1 MTKSAQTA
9 RATGDWKGDVLTVLR
24 TLVAGMPEANRA
36 TVLELVSKLVKR
48 NVELERM
55 LAESTAGRGR
65 KNEGVSTAQ
74 LELLLETLANE
85 EAKDLRIASEKLRDA
100 AQVAE
105 RKAAAEAAE
114 KPAKQPPLRRPPP
127 PELRRVVNKIPVP
140 EAKRACP
147 RCGRERECIGHDVT
161 EVLDLIP
168 AQVIVRVDQREKL
181 ACRSCEA
188 EVARAPIGDKV
199 VEGGR
204 MGSALVAELL
214 VDKYHDGIPLN
225 RSKQRFARMGLD
237 VPASTLADQVAWA
250 AKLLEPIWHAA
261 RDAVLKAPVMHLD
274 ATGLAV
280 KDRGAEGGVK
290 LGSLWG
296 YVGGDTALY
305 LYASTAKARGQR
317 PGELGPEDFLA
328 LRTGFTVA
336 DAAGLFDASFKRPG
350 LIECG
355 CNMHARRYFVKAL
368 DRGDTRA
375 ALPLSAYKRIYQ
387 LESEASGMTPEERL
401 AFRRERVTAVFDEL
415 VSWCESYQPHE
426 PPSSG
431 LGTAIRYLLNHQIAL
446 RRFLEDGR
454 IPPDNGVVER
464 LHVRTA
470 LTRKNY
476 LFAGSDTGAERAA
489 IAYTVI
495 GSCKLAGVNPA
506 EYLKDVLPRLTRGI
520 RLDAAADLL
529 PARWKATE
537 RPSFAE
543 LVASGR

>member
-1 MTKSAQTA
+1 MQTA
-9 RATGDWKGDVLTVLR
+9 RATGDWKGDVLSVLR
-24 TLVAGMPEANRA
+24 QLVADGNRDA
-36 TVLELVSKLVKR
+36 ILELVGKLVKR

-55 LAESTAGRGR
+55 LAETTSGRGR

-74 LELLLETLANE
+74 LELLLEALAQE
-85 EAKDLRIASEKLRDA
+85 EGEDLRAASEKL
-100 AQVAE
+100 E
-105 RKAAAEAAE
+105 AAALAAKQKVAAESAE

-127 PELRRVVNKIPVP
+127 PELRRVINKIPVP
-140 EAKRACP
+140 DAKRACP
-147 RCGRERECIGHDVT
+147 TCGSERECIGHDVT

-188 EVARAPIGDKV
+188 EVVRAPIGDKV

-237 VPASTLADQVAWA
+237 VPGSTLADQVAWA
-250 AKLLEPIWHAA
+250 TKLLEPIWHAA
-261 RDAVLKAPVMHLD
+261 RDAVLNAPVMHLD
-274 ATGLAV
+274 ATSLAV
-280 KDRGAEGGVK
+280 KDRDAEGGIK

-296 YVGGDTALY
+296 YVGGETALY
-305 LYASTAKARGQR
+305 LYASTAKAKGQK

-328 LRTGFTVA
+328 LRTGYTVA

-350 LIECG
+350 IIECG

-368 DRGDTRA
+368 DRGDTRT
-375 ALPLSAYKRIYQ
+375 ALPLAAYKRIYE
-387 LESEASGMTPEERL
+387 LESETSAMTPEERL
-401 AFRRERVTAVFDEL
+401 AFRREHIAPLFDEI

-426 PPSSG
+426 PPSSSS
-431 LGTAIRYLLNHQIAL
+431 LGAAIRYLVNHQIAL
-446 RRFLEDGR
+446 RRFLDDGR
-454 IPPDNGVVER
+454 IPLDNGVVER

-476 LFAGSDTGAERAA
+476 LFAGSETGAERAA

-495 GSCKLAGVNPA
+495 GSCKLADVNPA
-506 EYLKDVLPRLTRGI
+506 EYLKDVLPRLARG
-520 RLDAAADLL
+520 LSMDAAAELL

-537 RPSFAE
+537 RASFAE

>member
-1 MTKSAQTA
+1 
-9 RATGDWKGDVLTVLR
+9 VLTVLR
-24 TLVAGMPEANRA
+24 QLVADGNQAA
-36 TVLELVSKLVKR
+36 VLELVSKLVKR

-55 LAESTAGRGR
+55 LAETNAGRGR

-74 LELLLETLANE
+74 LELLLETLARE
-85 EAKDLRIASEKLRDA
+85 EAEDLRTANEKLQEA
-100 AQVAE
+100 AHARQKA
-105 RKAAAEAAE
+105 AAAEAAE
-114 KPAKQPPLRRPPP
+114 KPAKQPPMRRPPP
-127 PELRRVVNKIPVP
+127 PELRRVINKIPVP

-147 RCGRERECIGHDVT
+147 QCGGERECIGHDVT

-188 EVARAPIGDKV
+188 EVVRAPIGDKV

-225 RSKQRFARMGLD
+225 RSKQRFARMGLEI
-237 VPASTLADQVAWA
+237 PGSTLADQVAWA

-280 KDRGAEGGVK
+280 KDRDVEGGIK

-296 YVGGDTALY
+296 YVGADTALY
-305 LYASTAKARGQR
+305 LYASTAKATGQR

-350 LIECG
+350 IIECG

-375 ALPLSAYKRIYQ
+375 ALPLAAYKRIYEF
-387 LESEASGMTPEERL
+387 ESETSGMTFEERL
-401 AFRRERVTAVFDEL
+401 AFRREKITSVFDEL
-415 VSWCESYQPHE
+415 ASWCESYKPHE

-431 LGTAIRYLLNHQIAL
+431 LGTAIRYFLNHQVAL

-454 IPPDNGVVER
+454 IPPDNGIVER

-470 LTRKNY
+470 LTRKAY

-506 EYLKDVLPRLTRGI
+506 EYLKDVLPRLARGI
-520 RLDAAADLL
+520 SMDAAAEFL

-537 RPSFAE
+537 RPTFAE